1 MAQDIRDDTDEQ
13 PQEPIDCDAL
23 WGPFARFRP
32 AKNQPFTALRALLL
46 AVVFGGF
53 YGLALNLIA
62 ALCSGGVARL
72 PSVYAMPLLLAVTC
86 FVGLRL
92 LLAPVWNRRAH
103 WLNRR
108 ENYLTQ
114 LKSGP

>member
-13 PQEPIDCDAL
+13 PQDPIDCDAL

-32 AKNQPFTALRALLL
+32 AKNQPFTALRALLF

-62 ALCSGGVARL
+62 ALCSGGVSRL